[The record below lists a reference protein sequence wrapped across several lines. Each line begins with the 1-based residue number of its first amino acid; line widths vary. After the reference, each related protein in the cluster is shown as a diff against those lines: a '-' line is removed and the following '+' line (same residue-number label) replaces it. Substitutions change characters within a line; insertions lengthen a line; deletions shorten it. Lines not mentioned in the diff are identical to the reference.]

1 MNNRNIAP
9 AQMNA
14 DALNVLIQLGLV
26 EVVNVSKADFTVR
39 IARSICPETST
50 YGSGSRLTR

>member
-50 YGSGSRLTR
+50 YGSGSRL